1 MFRLHSHEI
10 KELEF
15 LHTAFSVN
23 NYYGGV
29 ICCYTPLRFIH
40 SRNSDYPC
48 LPWQYISIEEPV
60 RRKVNTSLTAGA
72 SIKGQ
77 NQLSH
82 MSGLILFPEEVEFGV
97 LKEGCTYCYTVYLKN
112 TGIDSCRFRIKQ
124 PPPATGLRI
133 IYNPGPVCV
142 DLITYI
148 LDFTMNT
155 FDYRRCL
162 MLE

>member
-1 MFRLHSHEI
+1 M
-10 KELEF
+10 
-15 LHTAFSVN
+15 
-23 NYYGGV
+23 
-29 ICCYTPLRFIH
+29 
-40 SRNSDYPC
+40 
-48 LPWQYISIEEPV
+48 

-72 SIKGQ
+72 TIKGQ